1 MKDVFI
7 NSLKEAKIKGSPSI
21 SQRQAVIKFLEKKD
35 RDKQFIK
42 NWRPVSLLNAD
53 TKILSKT
60 FAAKTKPILPSIISS
75 NQTAYV
81 EKRCIIEI
89 CGNKNIPGVLITM
102 GLEKAFESFDHGFL
116 LSVLKKIGFPD
127 NFITPIKVLLN
138 NQKSSAINGGFA
150 TQYFALKNGARQ
162 GDPISAHLFII
173 ALEVLFTLIKSKDN
187 INGIDLYD
195 YSFLF
200 TVYADDSTFFLK
212 DIASVKILVH
222 TFKVFSCFSGLKPNI
237 NKCKISGLEILKRAQ
252 EAVCGLQNIDL
263 TNDAIK
269 ILRIHSSKNKKL
281 QTERN
286 YLNHCQKN

>member
-1 MKDVFI
+1 
-7 NSLKEAKIKGSPSI
+7 
-21 SQRQAVIKFLEKKD
+21 
-35 RDKQFIK
+35 
-42 NWRPVSLLNAD
+42 
-53 TKILSKT
+53 
-60 FAAKTKPILPSIISS
+60 
-75 NQTAYV
+75 
-81 EKRCIIEI
+81 
-89 CGNKNIPGVLITM
+89 M

-116 LSVLKKIGFPD
+116 LSVLKKIRFPD
-127 NFITPIKVLLN
+127 NFITWIKVLLN
-138 NQKSSAINGGFA
+138 DQKSCAINGGFA
-150 TQYFALKNGARQ
+150 TQYFALKKGARQ
-162 GDPISAHLFII
+162 GDPISAYLFII

-195 YSFLF
+195 YSFSF
-200 TVYADDSTFFLK
+200 TAYADDSTFFLK
-212 DIASVKILVH
+212 DIASVKILFD

-237 NKCKISGLEILKRAQ
+237 NKFKISGLKILKRAQ